1 MGSQGQ
7 EPRLHPAAP
16 PGAGRGLRG
25 AGQSALC
32 SPLGAG
38 LKLGAAGGGG
48 VARAMWAR
56 AVVGCV
62 ALCACARAWLG
73 GSVCAR
79 EAAGAGGAR
88 YVAFLSAG
96 TATGPALVESVWA
109 APGRLRACW
118 ARRDPRLARAFLAD
132 CAQRPPAAPGA
143 ALRGALS
150 ALWWRRAACTDPVP
164 PGPQRRRRRGWT
176 LPGTLWCGA
185 GNSAGNWSELGLFR
199 GPDQCCR
206 EHDQCWAQITALQFN
221 YGIRNYRLHT
231 VSHCDCD
238 TRFRQCLLAINDTV
252 SNIIGVTFFNLLE
265 VPCFV
270 LEESEECIQW
280 HWWGGCERYGVVPL
294 ARMVQQ
300 NQYHP
305 SLPAEERGS
314 PTVQP
319 PGKGRNFSRTGR
331 KRFRQELRAKP
342 GRGQAR
348 RPKTAQQP
356 QGPGTPA
363 SARDKAELTT
373 RHPAVQWGLEP
384 GRTTASTVSGQDLVG
399 PEQGAGISA
408 HPRCGSLGP
417 SPATAQ
423 CGATPVSA
431 VKGRRQQGPGRG
443 CRCTKHLGKCEHQ
456 IASHEVRYQLHN
468 VDSRTLFHCNC
479 TRRCESRRKRPL
491 LARCLQRA
499 RDCSDM
505 DLAVLAD
512 HITMDYFVLEL
523 PAACSPGRG
532 SQHSC
537 TMMTR
542 AVLVPAQQLKR
553 ILRRR
558 GPLHVSSKAKHLH
571 WKTHA
576 RGGTLCEQCQHR
588 VVEQTPAWPHTVL

>member
-1 MGSQGQ
+1 
-7 EPRLHPAAP
+7 
-16 PGAGRGLRG
+16 
-25 AGQSALC
+25 
-32 SPLGAG
+32 
-38 LKLGAAGGGG
+38 
-48 VARAMWAR
+48 MWAR
-56 AVVGCV
+56 AVLGCA
-62 ALCACARAWLG
+62 ALCACARAWPG
-73 GSVCAR
+73 GAVCAR

-118 ARRDPRLARAFLAD
+118 ARREPRLARAFRAA
-132 CAQRPPAAPGA
+132 CAHRPPAAPGA
-143 ALRGALS
+143 ALRRALS
-150 ALWWRRAACTDPVP
+150 ALWRRRAACTDPVP
-164 PGPQRRRRRGWT
+164 PGPQRRRRRRGWT

-199 GPDQCCR
+199 GPDRCCR

-238 TRFRQCLLAINDTV
+238 ARFRRCLLSINDTV

-305 SLPAEERGS
+305 SLPSEERGS

-319 PGKGRNFSRTGR
+319 PGKRSFSRTGR

-342 GRGQAR
+342 GRRQAR
-348 RPKTAQQP
+348 KPKTAQQP
-356 QGPGTPA
+356 QVPGTTA

-384 GRTTASTVSGQDLVG
+384 GHTTALTVSGRDLVG
-399 PEQGAGISA
+399 AEQGAGISA
-408 HPRCGSLGP
+408 RPRYGSLRP

-423 CGATPVSA
+423 CGATPVPA

-443 CRCTKHLGKCEHQ
+443 CRCNKHLGKCEHQ
-456 IASHEVRYQLHN
+456 IAPHEVRYQLHN

-479 TRRCESRRKRPL
+479 TRR
-491 LARCLQRA
+491 LARCLHRA

-512 HITMDYFVLEL
+512 RITTDCFVLEL

-532 SQHSC
+532 LQHSSC
-537 TMMTR
+537 TMVTR
-542 AVLVPAQQLKR
+542 AVLVPAQRLRKL
-553 ILRRR
+553 LRRW
-558 GPLHVSSKAKHLH
+558 GPLRVSSKAKHPH

-576 RGGTLCEQCQHR
+576 VGGTPCEQCQHL
-588 VVEQTPAWPHTVL
+588 VVEQTPAWPHTVLG